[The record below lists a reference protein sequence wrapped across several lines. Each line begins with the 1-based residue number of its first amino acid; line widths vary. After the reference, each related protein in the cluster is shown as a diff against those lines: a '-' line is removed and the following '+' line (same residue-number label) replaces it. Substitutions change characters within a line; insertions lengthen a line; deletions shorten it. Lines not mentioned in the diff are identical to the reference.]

1 MASSTNLFGLE
12 QIEGDRG
19 ADPTLIFEEVNKKLE
34 HLLEKSIDTD
44 STDCVFDFLETLS
57 NQVQENFYELIGE
70 NTDKK
75 RFIRA
80 LTRIFALL
88 PNTNVDTA
96 DKIKRIRKIAVETTL
111 KVWRGQK

>member
-1 MASSTNLFGLE
+1 MGCRS
-12 QIEGDRG
+12 
-19 ADPTLIFEEVNKKLE
+19 PLIFEEVNKKLE
-34 HLLEKSIDTD
+34 EYLLEKSIDTD
-44 STDCVFDFLETLS
+44 STDCVFDFLKTLS

-88 PNTNVDTA
+88 PITSTQRTKSKEYV
-96 DKIKRIRKIAVETTL
+96 KL
-111 KVWRGQK
+111 Q